1 MRRRAWIAGV
11 LLPLVA
17 GPAPEHLSAKRKFQ
31 SIQSETLRPGTRV
44 VITGSELNAWIL
56 GEFSQ
61 IAPAGVRQ
69 PQVELGSGT
78 ATGTALIDFVRIRQA
93 QGKPPSWMVAKLLGG
108 ERPVRVITK
117 IRSQAG
123 TATVD
128 VVRVEVSGI
137 PVEGAILD
145 FLIRNYL
152 LPNYPEAKVGQ
163 PFDLGYRMERI
174 EVQPSQAFV
183 IIGR

>member
-11 LLPLVA
+11 LLPLRA
-17 GPAPEHLSAKRKFQ
+17 GPTPDHLSAKRKFQ

-44 VITGSELNAWIL
+44 TITGGELNAWIQ
-56 GEFSQ
+56 GEFTQ

-69 PQVELGSGT
+69 PRVELGSGT

-93 QGKPPSWMVAKLLGG
+93 QGKPPSWMAAKLLGG
-108 ERPVRVITK
+108 ERPVRVTTR

-128 VVRVEVSGI
+128 VERVEVSGV
-137 PVEGAILD
+137 PLEGRVLD

-163 PFDLGYRMERI
+163 PFHLGYRIERI
-174 EVQPSQAFV
+174 EVQPSQALV